1 MNDEIRTLAKQ
12 VIEAAGRQHL
22 TIATAESCTGGG
34 IGAALT
40 SVSGSSNV
48 FEGGIISYADDV
60 KINLLDVPKKTIKK
74 HGAVS
79 QQTAKT
85 MAEGA
90 RKALSTDIA
99 ISVTGIAG
107 PKGGTKEKPVGTVW
121 IGLAQKG
128 CDTKVECFIFA
139 DKGRESV
146 RADTTQQALKLLKQ
160 ALNTGEY

>member
-1 MNDEIRTLAKQ
+1 MNDEIYTLAKQ
-12 VIEAAGRQHL
+12 VIDAAKHKGL

-40 SVSGSSNV
+40 AISGSSHV
-48 FEGGIISYADDV
+48 FEGGIISYSNGA
-60 KINLLDVPKKTIKK
+60 KIDLLDVPQKTLKK

-79 QQTAKT
+79 EQTAKA

-90 RKALSTDIA
+90 RKALSTDLA

-107 PKGGTKEKPVGTVW
+107 PTGGTQDKSVGTVW
-121 IGLAQKG
+121 IGLVQKG
-128 CDTKVECFIFA
+128 HDTKVEHYLFT

-146 RADTTQQALKLLKQ
+146 RRNTITTALKLLKQ
-160 ALNTGEY
+160 ALASD

>member
-1 MNDEIRTLAKQ
+1 MNDEIRSLAKQ
-12 VIEAAGRQHL
+12 VIEAAGKQHL

-40 SVSGSSNV
+40 SVSGSSSI

-79 QQTAKT
+79 KQTAKA

-90 RKALSTDIA
+90 RKTLSTDIA

-107 PKGGTKEKPVGTVW
+107 PTGGSPDKPVGTVW
-121 IGLAQKG
+121 VGLSQKN
-128 CDTKVECFIFA
+128 CDTKAERFIFTNE
-139 DKGRESV
+139 GRESV
-146 RADTTQQALKLLKQ
+146 RADTILQALKLLKQ
-160 ALNTGEY
+160 ALGSC